1 MTALITR
8 AFSFVRPVF
17 SVRIAATL
25 PGIAGM
31 ALIALGAS
39 LIYLPAGLIAGGAML
54 LLVDSRL

>member
-1 MTALITR
+1 MNAFIAR
-8 AFSFVRPVF
+8 AFSIVRPVL
-17 SVRIAATL
+17 SYRVAATV

-39 LIYLPAGLIAGGAML
+39 LIYLPAGLIAGGALL